1 MLLEKTGEIAPE
13 RRMRLSQSGN
23 TVQLCMCLVVK
34 IKSGALKNNIAQESG
49 ILVP

>member
-23 TVQLCMCLVVK
+23 TAQLLDV
-34 IKSGALKNNIAQESG
+34 SGGENK
-49 ILVP
+49 V